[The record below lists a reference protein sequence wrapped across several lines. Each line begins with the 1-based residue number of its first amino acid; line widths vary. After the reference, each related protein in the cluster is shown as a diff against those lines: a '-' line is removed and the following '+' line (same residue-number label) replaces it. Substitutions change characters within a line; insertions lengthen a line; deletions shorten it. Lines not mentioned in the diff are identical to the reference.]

1 MLLASGAI
9 HADAPK
15 FRPQTAGI
23 VEAGNLRFVQK
34 ALGCRIA
41 APEQSCAHFVV
52 GVPGNNFCVLFCIG
66 PAFTV
71 FTDAPVV
78 PNVPPLPTK
87 QFLTM
92 DPAAAVSAKADGSS
106 SATPSC
112 TPTRRAEGNDQFI
125 GRGSYGRQEVPNTEA
140 RPHSH
145 PEDRH
150 RLRKKSRPSKASR
163 GPPPPPRISLLHVL

>member
-1 MLLASGAI
+1 M
-9 HADAPK
+9 
-15 FRPQTAGI
+15 
-23 VEAGNLRFVQK
+23 QK

-163 GPPPPPRISLLHVL
+163 GPPPPPAFRYSMFCSFSPFRLILLCASIFSKHSLTYIYCVMLTS